1 LFIATGD
8 EGTDGKITAATLEW
22 DHIPAGYNA
31 DYVPVMTTTIT
42 NNIVNVELTS
52 AHAADN
58 ETGDLGEFQVS
69 AAEGSAVSVSLGAG
83 SNIVIGMT
91 WGTF

>member
-1 LFIATGD
+1 
-8 EGTDGKITAATLEW
+8 
-22 DHIPAGYNA
+22 
-31 DYVPVMTTTIT
+31 MTTTIT